1 MGANRCVLQELSNI
15 KATVI
20 WGDDGSIDIYNG
32 LVIRKS
38 DIKERKQ
45 QEGCLIER
53 NHAVERI
60 LMFVLNDIAPY
71 GDGL

>member
-1 MGANRCVLQELSNI
+1 
-15 KATVI
+15 VI
-20 WGDDGSIDIYNG
+20 RDDDGCIDIY
-32 LVIRKS
+32 
-38 DIKERKQ
+38 IKERKQ

-60 LMFVLNDIAPY
+60 LMFALNDIEPY